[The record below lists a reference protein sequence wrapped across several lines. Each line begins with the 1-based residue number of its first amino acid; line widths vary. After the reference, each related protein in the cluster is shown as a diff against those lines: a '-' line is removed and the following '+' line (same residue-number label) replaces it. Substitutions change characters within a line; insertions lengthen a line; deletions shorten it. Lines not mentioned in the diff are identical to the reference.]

1 MSYNNFEEYLNHLTQ
16 KVKDLKSQIKEVEQ
30 EIIQQNLAFGV
41 RQNDLRAEVA
51 ANQRGYKPSGI
62 GLSIQTEFDST
73 ISSET
78 ITNILSS
85 MYKLI

>member
-1 MSYNNFEEYLNHLTQ
+1 MSYNNFEEYLNQLTQ

-51 ANQRGYKPSGI
+51 ASQRGYKPSGI

-73 ISSET
+73 VSAQT
-78 ITNILSS
+78 ITSILSS